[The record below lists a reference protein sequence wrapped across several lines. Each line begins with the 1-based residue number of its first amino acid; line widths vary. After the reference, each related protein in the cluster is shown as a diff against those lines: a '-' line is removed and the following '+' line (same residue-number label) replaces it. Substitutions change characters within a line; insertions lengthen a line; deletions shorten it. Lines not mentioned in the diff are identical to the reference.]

1 MKGVIRVI
9 AVGAAIGAFTAGAT
23 PALSAGTPTN
33 ALINSLAFD
42 GPDSPATVD
51 KVDRS
56 LRGRTGVVDVVVR
69 LGDAPLIVA
78 NGENNRREG
87 GLMNRAQQQAY
98 AATLSAKQ
106 QALVSQLVSLGGHE
120 VARLRVALNAVI
132 VSIDAGQ
139 LDSVANLAGVTSV
152 NGIRDQQVD
161 LSETVPYIGAAAVQA
176 SGVTGRGVRVAVIDS
191 GIDYTHRN
199 LGGAG
204 TAAAYAA
211 AWGTSTTDPKNTT
224 TDGLFPTAKVVGG
237 YDFVGEA
244 WPNGPRTEDPD
255 PIDFGTHGTHVA
267 DIIAGNSL
275 DGTHKGVAPDALLYA
290 IKVCSAVSTSCNGT
304 AILLGYEFAM
314 DPNGDG
320 CVDDAVDVINFSVGS
335 PYGQREDDSS
345 EAARNAVRAGI
356 VTVVSAGNSG
366 DRPFIVGSP
375 SSAPEV
381 ISVAQTTTPSAFT
394 FGLQVNSP
402 ASIAGLYTNTNV
414 VDWAPIAGGFS
425 GDVVATGIACTD
437 ATVNPAVS
445 GKVALVDR
453 GTCNISVKVD
463 NAARAG
469 ATAVLLANN
478 AAGDAPSFSFGG
490 GSVFVQTLVIT
501 QATGTRIKGALATSA
516 VNVTVSAATK
526 ISLARSMA
534 STSSRGPGFSD
545 GAIKPDIGAPGASVS
560 AIAGSGNGENAFSGT
575 SGAAPMV
582 AGSAALLVQK
592 YPRRS
597 PAEIKAV
604 LMNTAETAI
613 FNNPATQPGVL
624 APITRIGAGEV
635 RVNRAVAS
643 QTAAWD
649 DHTRSGSLSFG
660 YRPLAK
666 AQTFEKEIEIRNYS
680 RMPRVYKVSSAF
692 RYANDAASGAVQVK
706 APSFVFVGPNST
718 KEFEVEVTVDATK
731 LPNWGLNGGSRGGTG
746 PDLETVEFD
755 GYLTIAD
762 AFDTITM
769 PWQVLPHRSA
779 DVSASDFARVG
790 TGSVRLRNGSEA
802 LAGDVDLFYLTG
814 SSPRVP
820 RAQLPGPGDNFTI
833 NDLRA
838 VGVRQVGNFVQ
849 FAINTYTR
857 RTHPSYP
864 GEFDIYIDSDNDGV
878 DDFILYNAENGGFN
892 TTGQTVIRRVNL
904 KTGVDAAVFFADA
917 DFNSRNIIYTMDLAS
932 LGLTAGT
939 KFRFSVF
946 AFDDYFTGALTDS
959 IENMTV
965 TLGTPKWDIPN
976 GTGIV
981 GSARSD
987 FAVAPKTAASLDVT
1001 AIAGGDLA
1009 SPSQQGFLLMYR
1021 DAASSRE
1028 ADAVFVR

>member
-1 MKGVIRVI
+1 MKGVIRVC
-9 AVGAAIGAFTAGAT
+9 AVSAAIGAFVAAAA
-23 PALSAGTPTN
+23 PALSAGTPRD

-87 GLMNRAQQQAY
+87 GLMDRDQQQAY
-98 AATLSAKQ
+98 AASLSAKQ
-106 QALVSQLVSLGGHE
+106 QALVSQLVSLGGRE

-132 VSIDAGQ
+132 VSIDAAQ
-139 LDSVANLAGVTSV
+139 LDSVANLAGVTAV

-204 TAAAYAA
+204 TAEAYAA
-211 AWGTSTTDPKNTT
+211 AWGTSTADPKNTT

-267 DIIAGNSL
+267 DIIAGKSL

-320 CVDDAVDVINFSVGS
+320 CVEDAVDVINFSVGS

-394 FGLQVNSP
+394 YGLQVNSP

-414 VDWAPIAGGFS
+414 VDWAPIASGFT

-437 ATVNPAVS
+437 ATVNPAVA

-490 GSVFVQTLVIT
+490 GSVFVQTLVVT
-501 QATGTRIKGALATSA
+501 QATGTRIKGALATGA
-516 VNVTVSAATK
+516 VNVSVSAATK
-526 ISLARSMA
+526 ISLAKSMA

-560 AIAGSGNGENAFSGT
+560 AVAGSGSGENAFSGT

-604 LMNTAETAI
+604 LMNTAETAV

-635 RVNRAVAS
+635 RVNRAIAS

-731 LPNWGLNGGSRGGTG
+731 LPGWGLNGGNRGGVG
-746 PDLETVEFD
+746 SDLETVEFD

-762 AFDTITM
+762 AIDTITM

-779 DVSASDFARVG
+779 DVSANDYARVG
-790 TGSVRLRNGSEA
+790 TGSLRLRNGSEA

-814 SSPRVP
+814 TSPRVP
-820 RAQLPGPGDNFTI
+820 RALLPGPGDNFTI

-864 GEFDIYIDSDNDGV
+864 GEFDIYVDSNNDGV

-892 TTGQTVIRRVNL
+892 VTGQTVIRRFNL
-904 KTGVDAAVFFADA
+904 KTGADAAVFFADA
-917 DFNSRNIIYTMDLAS
+917 DFNSRNIIYTMDFAS
-932 LGLTAGT
+932 LGLAAGT
-939 KFRFSVF
+939 QFRFSVY

-1001 AIAGGDLA
+1001 AIAGGDVA

>member
-1 MKGVIRVI
+1 MKGSFRVL
-9 AVGAAIGAFTAGAT
+9 AVSAAVALVAGAAFAQ
-23 PALSAGTPTN
+23 SAGKPRD
-33 ALINSLAFD
+33 AFVDSLALD
-42 GPDSPATVD
+42 GPVAAID
-51 KVDRS
+51 KVDPS
-56 LRGRTGVVDVVVR
+56 LRGVSGEVEVVVR
-69 LGDAPLIVA
+69 LSDAPLIVA

-87 GLMNRAQQQAY
+87 GLLDKSQQQAY
-98 AATLSAKQ
+98 AASLSAKQ
-106 QALVSQLVSLGGHE
+106 QALVQQLVSLGGRE
-120 VARLRVALNAVI
+120 VARLRVALNAV
-132 VSIDAGQ
+132 VVAIDASQ
-139 LDSVANLAGVTSV
+139 LDSVANIAGVTSV
-152 NGIRDQQVD
+152 NGIRDQKLD
-161 LSETVPYIGAAAVQA
+161 LTETVPYIGAAAVQA
-176 SGVTGRGVRVAVIDS
+176 AGVTGKGVRVAILDS

-204 TAAAYAA
+204 TLAAYQAA
-211 AWGTSTTDPKNTT
+211 YGLNNADAKNTT
-224 TDGLFPTAKVVGG
+224 TDGLFPTDKVIGG
-237 YDFVGEA
+237 WDFVGET

-255 PIDFGTHGTHVA
+255 PIDFNGHGTHVA
-267 DIIAGNSL
+267 DIVAGKSL
-275 DGTHKGVAPDALLYA
+275 DGTHKGVAPDAKLLA
-290 IKVCSAVSTSCNGT
+290 VKVCSAVSSSCNGT

-320 CVDDAVDVINFSVGS
+320 CVEDAVDVINFSVGS

-414 VDWAPIAGGFS
+414 VDWAPVGAGFTGN
-425 GDVVATGIACTD
+425 VAATGIACTD
-437 ATVNPAVS
+437 ATVSPTVA
-445 GKVALVDR
+445 GKIALVDR

-463 NAARAG
+463 NVSRAG
-469 ATAVLLANN
+469 AIGVLLANN

-490 GSVFVQTLVIT
+490 GTVFSPTLVIT
-501 QATGTRIKGALATSA
+501 QATGNLIKGALATGA

-526 ISLARSMA
+526 ISLSKAMA

-560 AIAGSGNGENAFSGT
+560 AEVGTGNGETAFSGT

-582 AGSAALLVQK
+582 AGSAALMVEK

-597 PAEIKAV
+597 PAEIKAA
-604 LMNTAETAI
+604 LMNTAETGI
-613 FNNPATQPGVL
+613 FINPATQPGVL

-635 RVNRAVAS
+635 RVNRAIET

-649 DHTRSGSLSFG
+649 DKTRSGSLSFG

-666 AQTFEKEIEIRNYS
+666 SQTFEKEVEIRNYS
-680 RMPRVYKVSSAF
+680 RFPRVYKISSAF
-692 RYANDAASGAVQVK
+692 RYANDAASGAVTVK
-706 APSFVFVGPNST
+706 APSFVYVGPRET
-718 KEFEVEVTVDATK
+718 EEFKVRVTVDATK
-731 LPNWGLNGGSRGGTG
+731 LPAWTLNGGSGGGNG
-746 PDLETVEFD
+746 PALQTVEFD

-762 AFDTITM
+762 TIDTITM
-769 PWQVLPHRSA
+769 PWQILPHRAA
-779 DVSASDFARVG
+779 DIEASERVTTGVG
-790 TGSVRLRNGSEA
+790 TLKLKNDGVA
-802 LAGDVDLFYLTG
+802 QDGDVDLFYLTG
-814 SSPRVP
+814 TSPRVP

-849 FAINTYTR
+849 FAVNTYTR
-857 RTHPSYP
+857 RTHPAYP
-864 GEFDIYIDSDNDGV
+864 GEFDIYIDVNNDGV
-878 DDFILYNAENGGFN
+878 DDFVLFNAENGGFN
-892 TTGQTVIRRVNL
+892 TTGQTVVFTRNL
-904 KTGVDAAVFFADA
+904 KTNTNVGAFFVDA
-917 DFNSRNIIYTMDLAS
+917 DFNSRNVIYTAS
-932 LGLTAGT
+932 FAALGINAGT
-939 KFRFSVF
+939 KFRFSVY
-946 AFDDYFTGALTDS
+946 AFDDYFTGAQTDA

-981 GSARSD
+981 ASARSD
-987 FAVAPKTAASLDVT
+987 FAVAPKTKAALDVT
-1001 AIAGGDLA
+1001 SIVGGDLA